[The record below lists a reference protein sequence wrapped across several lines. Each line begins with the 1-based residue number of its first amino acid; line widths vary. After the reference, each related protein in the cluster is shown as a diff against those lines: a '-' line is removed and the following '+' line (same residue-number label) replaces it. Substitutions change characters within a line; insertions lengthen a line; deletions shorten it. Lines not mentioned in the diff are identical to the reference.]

1 MNRELEASAW
11 ELQAEVYIS
20 SSEDIS
26 WSKNLLVFSR
36 NCTFSYEDFG
46 TSDVI
51 MKSSNCSH
59 PVIKSVFFSK
69 AITVKPT
76 VLFSCPLA

>member
-1 MNRELEASAW
+1 MNGELEAVAW
-11 ELQAEVYIS
+11 ELQAEVHIS
-20 SSEDIS
+20 GSEDIS

-51 MKSSNCSH
+51 MKSSNCAH
-59 PVIKSVFFSK
+59 PVIKPVFFF
-69 AITVKPT
+69 
-76 VLFSCPLA
+76 LRQ